1 MKREVNIFE
10 VLIIYICTV
19 SLVNVILLATN
30 LFYPLISVLGVLVL
44 LIVGL
49 VIFKIKI
56 RFKDTRFHW
65 IFLVILVIGLA
76 LRLSPNLYLTGG
88 QDQGTYVSMSQQYEV
103 NHGLYIID
111 EFRQSLTED
120 LKITYDKATTF
131 LGINLIDDSTSKYV
145 IPFYPVLPSWLA
157 IGGTLL
163 GSDNRVYALTLFSL
177 LSITATYLFAYEVSN
192 KNKKVALLA
201 SFLIAIN
208 PAHVYFSRVPLTEVI
223 SMTMFFLSFYY
234 LLKFF
239 KEYKDGVENKWN
251 LAISLLTITVLFYTR
266 MSALLYLPIILLI
279 PLALMLFN
287 KDNKLRKKLLI
298 YCGLWIGSLV
308 ISYLFYLLFLP
319 DLYHLI
325 MDKSFFGIQVEW
337 FLMALMGLY
346 LMVLWLFRKEKI
358 VSAIKMFWIKNSKYI
373 YILVIGVLV
382 GLIGYEL
389 ISYAYNT
396 FVINSNTLFS
406 DLSISNF
413 KQLNFLATFL
423 LISPFLFVLLP
434 FGVFHFRKQLGNEIG
449 ITLLILLLSIFVIF
463 CWGVLTGVPYYYYF
477 TRYQLSEL
485 IPLCI
490 VFVSWYLVD
499 IFKTKGMKVLVGG
512 IVLLSVLYS
521 GYFSILQLRNY
532 EGLNRQ
538 ELQEV
543 KTQVGEDDI
552 LVVVREGFKAYNQV
566 VFPIK
571 YYFDIPIMQIK
582 FSRNLE
588 NPGVQELRSK
598 YKNVYVL
605 VENLGYDIEG
615 MIKLETIE
623 FDNNY
628 FVHCNRNEDAFFTME
643 GHSKDVPLCRYII
656 IPNRY
661 YYGTTKLDL
670 YIWK

>member
-1 MKREVNIFE
+1 MKREINIFE
-10 VLIIYICTV
+10 VLIVYVCTV
-19 SLVNVILLATN
+19 SILNVVLLATN
-30 LFYPLISVLGVLVL
+30 VFYPLLSVLGALAF
-44 LIVGL
+44 LIMVF
-49 VIFKIKI
+49 VIFRIKI

-111 EFRQSLTED
+111 EVRQSLTED

-131 LGINLIDDSTSKYV
+131 LGINLIDDSSSKYV
-145 IPFYPVLPSWLA
+145 MPFYPVLPSWLA
-157 IGGTLL
+157 IGGTLF
-163 GSDNRVYALTLFSL
+163 GSDNRVYALTIFSM
-177 LSITATYLFAYEVSN
+177 LSIAATYLFAYEVSG
-192 KNKKVALLA
+192 KNRKVALLA
-201 SFLIAIN
+201 SFLVAIN

-223 SMTMFFLSFYY
+223 SMTMFLLSFYY

-239 KEYKDGVENKWN
+239 KEYKEGVENKLN

-266 MSALLYLPIILLI
+266 MSALLYLPVILLI

-287 KDNKLRKKLLI
+287 NDSRLRKTLLI
-298 YCGLWIGSLV
+298 YCGIWVGSLV
-308 ISYLFYLLFLP
+308 VSYLFYLLFIP

-325 MDKSFFGIQVEW
+325 MDKRFLGIHVEW
-337 FLMALMGLY
+337 MLMALVGVY
-346 LMVLWLFRKEKI
+346 LVVLWLFRKEKI
-358 VSAIKMFWIKNSKYI
+358 MTATKTFWMKNSKYI

-382 GLIGYEL
+382 GLVGYEL

-406 DLSISNF
+406 NDSISNF

-434 FGVFHFRKQLGNEIG
+434 FGVFHFRKKLGNEIG

-463 CWGVLTGVPYYYYF
+463 CWGVLAGIPYYYYF

-490 VFVSWYLVD
+490 VFASWYLVD
-499 IFKTKGMKVLVGG
+499 IFKTKRMKVLVGG

-521 GYFSILQLRNY
+521 GYFSILQLRSY

-543 KTQVGEDDI
+543 KTQVGKNDI
-552 LVVVREGFKAYNQV
+552 LIVVREGFKAYNQV
-566 VFPIK
+566 VFPMK
-571 YYFDIPIMQIK
+571 YYFDIPIVQMK
-582 FSRNLE
+582 YGRNLKNVE
-588 NPGVQELRSK
+588 VSELKNK
-598 YKNVYVL
+598 YGNVYVL
-605 VENLGYDIEG
+605 AANLGYEIEG
-615 MIKLETIE
+615 MKKLKTIE
-623 FDNNY
+623 FRDNY
-628 FVHCNRNEDAFFTME
+628 FVHCNRDEDAFFTME

-656 IPNRY
+656 VPNRY